1 MRNTTIPLI
10 NYVMVTITASVLAY
24 VTMKDTEQP
33 ADEMPTNN
41 ITSFSETVVE
51 ESDEEPDEEVEEPA
65 EEEVK
70 EPVEEEVKE
79 PVAESDENKQPFTG
93 GKHNKKKHKKTL
105 RKKGDKLKKHNKTK
119 SRLTKC

>member
-51 ESDEEPDEEVEEPA
+51 ESDEEPDEEVEEPIEEPA

-70 EPVEEEVKE
+70 EPIE
-79 PVAESDENKQPFTG
+79 ESDENKQPFTG